1 MTVAPLTVADDTAL
15 RQMFLDAR
23 THSAWTDRAVDEA
36 TLRRLWD
43 LARLPP
49 TSANSNPVRVVFVT
63 TPEGKAMLRPALSVG
78 NVDKTMAAPVT
89 AIIAYDTR
97 FTEWLP
103 KLYPHTNARE
113 WFEGN
118 DALMAETAFR
128 NSTLQGAYLMLAA
141 RALGLDV
148 GPMSG
153 FDKTMVDAAF
163 FPDGRFKS
171 NFLLNIGHGDPAA
184 LHPRNPRLDFEEAC
198 RIV

>member
-1 MTVAPLTVADDTAL
+1 MTALDDTAL
-15 RQMFLDAR
+15 RQLFLDAR
-23 THSAWTDRAVDEA
+23 SHVAWQDRTVDEA
-36 TLRRLWD
+36 TLRRIWD
-43 LARLPP
+43 LARMPP
-49 TSANSNPVRVVFVT
+49 TSANSSPGRVVFVT
-63 TPEGKAMLRPALSVG
+63 SAAGKEKLRPALNVG

-89 AIIAYDTR
+89 AIIAHDTR
-97 FTEWLP
+97 FPELLP
-103 KLYPHTNARE
+103 KLFPHTNARE

-128 NSTLQGAYLMLAA
+128 NGTLQGAYLMLAA

-153 FDKTMVDAAF
+153 FDKAKVDAAF

-171 NFLLNIGHGDPAA
+171 NFLCNIGYGDAGA

-198 RIV
+198 SIA